1 MPDQGAVSVSLGK
14 SNASQFALSI
24 NRPPEG
30 SFAIGQHCK
39 VCREKRG
46 SEVRDAILHRA
57 IRIAAETHLTK
68 ITEQPSDHLAE
79 VEYRIRIMIP
89 RAKCRIGE

>member
-1 MPDQGAVSVSLGK
+1 LVRIP
-14 SNASQFALSI
+14 
-24 NRPPEG
+24 RPAPFPARKGDEREDG
-30 SFAIGQHCK
+30 SHLLTMT
-39 VCREKRG
+39 
-46 SEVRDAILHRA
+46 VRDAILHRA

-89 RAKCRIGE
+89 RAKVPYRRVSVMLHVE

>member
-1 MPDQGAVSVSLGK
+1 MR
-14 SNASQFALSI
+14 F
-24 NRPPEG
+24 
-30 SFAIGQHCK
+30 F
-39 VCREKRG
+39 
-46 SEVRDAILHRA
+46 RA

-89 RAKCRIGE
+89 GAKVLYKRGNVMLHVE